1 MKDVYETK
9 KFMYILMECIQG
21 GELFE
26 HIKDYEIEEKEALV
40 ITFQILEALQY
51 LHMCGIIHRDLK
63 PENILIE
70 ENPND
75 H

>member
-1 MKDVYETK
+1 MKNVYETK
-9 KFMYILMECIQG
+9 KFMYILMECVQG

-26 HIKDYEIEEKEALV
+26 HIKNYEIEEKEALV

-63 PENILIE
+63 PENVLIE